1 MKPTNALND
10 TRRKNSNKA
19 DAAELGPLVRRFLLE
34 HLVGERNLARNTQQS
49 YRDTLRLM
57 LPFMARQARTRIELL
72 TVEDLTAQRVRA
84 FLLELETKRHCAIAT
99 RNQRLAAI
107 HSLAHF
113 IARRAPEHMG
123 WSGELCAIPF
133 KRCARPGI
141 TYLEKTEMDDLLAAP
156 DINTAQGRRD
166 YGLLLFLYN
175 TGARADETAH
185 VQIKDL
191 DLGATP
197 SRDCSSVVI
206 RGKGS
211 KLRRC
216 PLWNKTVQELS
227 HLIRARPEADH
238 VFLNRQGHPLTR
250 YGIHAMVERYAK
262 AVGQKTP
269 SLKHKRVSPHT
280 IRHTTATHLL
290 RAGVDIN
297 TIRAWLGHVSLNT
310 TNIYAEVDLEMKAKA
325 LARCEVSRT
334 TSHAKWRDDKDLM
347 EFLRKL

>member
-1 MKPTNALND
+1 MKPTNVLND
-10 TRRKNSNKA
+10 MRRKNSSKA
-19 DAAELGPLVRRFLLE
+19 DAAELGPWVRRFLLE

-49 YRDTLRLM
+49 YRDTLRLL
-57 LPFMARQARTRIELL
+57 LPFMARQAGTRIERL
-72 TVEDLTAQRVRA
+72 TVEALTAQRVRA

-113 IARRAPEHMG
+113 VARRAPEYVG
-123 WSGELCAIPF
+123 WSGELCGIPF

-141 TYLEKTEMDDLLAAP
+141 TYLEKPEMDGLLAAP
-156 DINTAQGRRD
+156 DINTAQGQRD
-166 YGLLLFLYN
+166 YGLMLFLYN

-191 DLGATP
+191 NLGATP

-206 RGKGS
+206 RGKGN
-211 KLRRC
+211 KLRHC

-227 HLIRARPEADH
+227 RLIRGRPDADH

-262 AVGQKTP
+262 VVGQNTP
-269 SLKHKRVSPHT
+269 SLKRKRVSPHT

-334 TSHAKWRDDKDLM
+334 TSRVKWRDDKDLM
-347 EFLRKL
+347 GFLRNL